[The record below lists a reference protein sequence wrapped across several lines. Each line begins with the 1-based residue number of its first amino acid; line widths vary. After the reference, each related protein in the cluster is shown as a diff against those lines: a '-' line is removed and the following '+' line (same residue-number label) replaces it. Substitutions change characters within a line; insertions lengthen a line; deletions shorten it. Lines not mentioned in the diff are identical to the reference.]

1 MTKTLMKQITTRV
14 AATRPTV
21 TILALAGVLLSGC
34 GGDNTDLTQFIDET
48 KRRPAGAIEPLP
60 SFRPYEAFTYAA
72 STERSPFEPP
82 VKALDLY
89 YGSANS
95 DIQPDLTRRKEYL
108 EDFPLETLRMV
119 GTLEANAN
127 LWALIDDR
135 QGGIHRVRNGNYI
148 GRDHGKV
155 VATTPGQLTVVEI
168 VSDGLDGW
176 VERPRTLELSV
187 QE

>member
-1 MTKTLMKQITTRV
+1 MNTTMLKQYTMAALARRSTLALV
-14 AATRPTV
+14 AAGLV
-21 TILALAGVLLSGC
+21 LSGC
-34 GGDNTDLTQFIDET
+34 GGGNNADLKQFIEDT

-60 SFRPYEAFTYAA
+60 SFRPYEAFTYSS

-89 YGSANS
+89 YGSGNN

-108 EDFPLETLRMV
+108 EEFPLESLRMV
-119 GTLEANAN
+119 GTLELDAT

>member
-1 MTKTLMKQITTRV
+1 MNTTKMNPFTM
-14 AATRPTV
+14 AACGRWSLLV
-21 TILALAGVLLSGC
+21 LLFGLLSGC
-34 GGDNTDLTQFIDET
+34 GGGNNADLQQFIEET

-60 SFRPYEAFTYAA
+60 SFRPYEAFTYSA

-89 YGSANS
+89 YGTGNS

-108 EDFPLETLRMV
+108 EEFSLESLRMV
-119 GTLEANAN
+119 GTLELDKT
-127 LWALIDDR
+127 LWALVDDR
-135 QGGIHRVRNGNYI
+135 QGGIHRVRNGNYL
-148 GRDHGKV
+148 GRDHGKI

>member
-1 MTKTLMKQITTRV
+1 MDITVLKQIVMAPTQVRLPVVVTL
-14 AATRPTV
+14 AA
-21 TILALAGVLLSGC
+21 LLVSGC
-34 GGDNTDLTQFIDET
+34 GGDSNADLKQFIDET

-60 SFRPYEAFTYAA
+60 SFRPYEAFTYSA

-89 YGSANS
+89 YGSGNS
-95 DIQPDLTRRKEYL
+95 NIKPDLTRRKEYL
-108 EDFPLETLRMV
+108 EDFPLESLRMV
-119 GTLEANAN
+119 GTLELNKT

-135 QGGIHRVRNGNYI
+135 QGGIHRVRNGNYL
-148 GRDHGKV
+148 GRDHGKI

>member
-1 MTKTLMKQITTRV
+1 MINLRLKMFTMAARNLRLPLMAGLTAV
-14 AATRPTV
+14 LV
-21 TILALAGVLLSGC
+21 TGC
-34 GGDNTDLTQFIDET
+34 GGSSNADLKQFIEET

-60 SFRPYEAFTYAA
+60 SFRPYEAFTYSA

-89 YGSANS
+89 YGSGNS
-95 DIQPDLTRRKEYL
+95 NIKPDLTRRKEYL
-108 EDFPLETLRMV
+108 EDFPLESLRMV
-119 GTLEANAN
+119 GTLELNKT

-135 QGGIHRVRNGNYI
+135 QGGIHRVRNGNYL
-148 GRDHGKV
+148 GRDHGKI